1 MLAARPRWC
10 AASQENRS
18 VRFRER
24 RLDVSARSARKLCGA
39 KRCSEQCA
47 FARES
52 EVGKLRLLW
61 PEPRRAEDLRLA
73 CAETSLHR
81 AEPHASYIHIRRRE
95 CMPRVRT
102 RVARVTTHSVGTGR
116 RRVCERCTQA
126 LSADVCQWCWL
137 RPRRCATAVRTRL
150 SRCMCVLSFA
160 VCLQHSRVCLACV
173 CDSGALW
180 GRLQVLLGGLL
191 AETSD
196 VAHPVVQRPPRPLGT
211 VPRVWRPRERERD
224 GRLRATPRARER
236 ARVSRERAET
246 PPGTARERL
255 GETAV
260 RPAPREKSRECV
272 HEIGETHMRVR
283 ARGIVQK
290 RQQKNWSWFARA
302 GETTTWGETR

>member
-1 MLAARPRWC
+1 MSGVNVGLPTVKLRRSPHGLRCFVSVSSSRPIGGGRCSLPMLAARPRWC

-47 FARES
+47 FARS
-52 EVGKLRLLW
+52 RLQWLLW

-126 LSADVCQWCWL
+126 LSADVCRWCWL
-137 RPRRCATAVRTRL
+137 RPRRCATALRTRL
-150 SRCMCVLSFA
+150 SRCMCVLSFSQC
-160 VCLQHSRVCLACV
+160 VQHSTRVRRVCATLGLCGGV
-173 CDSGALW
+173 SKCSWVGFSPR
-180 GRLQVLLGGLL
+180 RLM
-191 AETSD
+191 SRIRF
-196 VAHPVVQRPPRPLGT
+196 VQRPPRDT
-211 VPRVWRPRERERD
+211 DDSVATRERES
-224 GRLRATPRARER
+224 ARARCVT
-236 ARVSRERAET
+236 AVCVSRESQI
-246 PPGTARERL
+246 PWDRER
-255 GETAV
+255 ET
-260 RPAPREKSRECV
+260 RRES
-272 HEIGETHMRVR
+272 
-283 ARGIVQK
+283 
-290 RQQKNWSWFARA
+290 
-302 GETTTWGETR
+302 GETRPARKKRARA